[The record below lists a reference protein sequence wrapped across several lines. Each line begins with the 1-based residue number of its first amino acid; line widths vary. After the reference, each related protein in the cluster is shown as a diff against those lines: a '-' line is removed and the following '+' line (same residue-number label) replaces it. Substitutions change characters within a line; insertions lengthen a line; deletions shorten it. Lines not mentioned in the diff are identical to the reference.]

1 MSVGPM
7 IAFERPAIKLRSRS
21 RLALSRADGQ
31 DRDPAMK
38 SPSRLKTPPA
48 HEILVPIDF
57 SSASRA
63 TLLRA
68 VGLAKALRGQLTLL
82 HVSEPPTYGGSM
94 SELPGSLPPQIPIA
108 PEKLARRL
116 QVLARRS
123 VPAAL
128 AGEILVG
135 EGVAG
140 ETIVAV
146 ARQRRCRLIISATHG
161 YSGMKRMLL
170 GSTAEYIVRHS
181 PCPVLTIRR
190 PNLGKS
196 GGTGRIHS
204 ILSPVDL
211 SAPSKEASG
220 YATDLAVR
228 LKARLTLLNVVP
240 PIDST
245 GSTERT
251 AASAA
256 RQLEKLAA
264 KVRPKVPQV
273 KFRIAI
279 GRNPAAAIV
288 ADDTASAADLIVI
301 ATHGRG
307 GLGRILIGSTAE
319 GVIREATCPVLIV
332 RRPKPAPLGWY
343 NPLLFFPVAPV
354 MP

>member
-1 MSVGPM
+1 
-7 IAFERPAIKLRSRS
+7 
-21 RLALSRADGQ
+21 
-31 DRDPAMK
+31 MK
-38 SPSRLKTPPA
+38 SPTPSKTPPT

-63 TLLRA
+63 TLVRA
-68 VGLAKALRGQLTLL
+68 VGIARALGGQLTLL
-82 HVSEPPTYGGSM
+82 HVSEPPRYGGSM
-94 SELPGSLPPQIPIA
+94 NELPGSIPPQIPIA

-116 QVLARRS
+116 QALARKS
-123 VPAAL
+123 VPTAL

-146 ARQRRCRLIISATHG
+146 ARQRRCRLIVSATHG

-190 PNLGKS
+190 PNLGKA
-196 GGTGRIHS
+196 GGTGRIRS

-211 SAPSKEASG
+211 SAPSKEASS

-228 LKARLTLLNVVP
+228 LKAQLTLLNVVP
-240 PIDST
+240 PIDAP
-245 GSTERT
+245 GSTERAFAG
-251 AASAA
+251 AAK
-256 RQLEKLAA
+256 QLEKLAA
-264 KVRPKVPQV
+264 KVRPKLPQV
-273 KFRIAI
+273 KSRIVI
-279 GRNPAAAIV
+279 GTKAAAAIV
-288 ADDTASAADLIVI
+288 AEAAASSADLIVI

-307 GLGRILIGSTAE
+307 GLGRILLGSTAE
-319 GVIREATCPVLIV
+319 GVIREASCPVLVV
-332 RRPKPAPLGWY
+332 RRPKPAKLGWY